1 MVHFYSQDYQAVLDM
16 PIKLFWT
23 LCNNIQRIQARD
35 DMRALSIATAA
46 SMAGGMGG
54 ATEGVQQL
62 NDQLL
67 AERGTVIKTKFDPI
81 GQAQLDREG
90 LELLRAASK
99 KKTVSEQ

>member
-1 MVHFYSQDYQAVLDM
+1 M

-35 DMRALSIATAA
+35 DLRKLSVATAA
-46 SMAGGMGG
+46 SLAGGMTG
-54 ATEGVQQL
+54 AIDGVQQL
-62 NDQLL
+62 NENLL
-67 AERGTVIKTKFDPI
+67 AERGEIIKTKFDPI

-99 KKTVSEQ
+99 RKTVSEQ